1 MINTF
6 FELSSNSNIAN
17 QSLFFIVDDR
27 ILGIR
32 DFVMSFLSDSFR
44 ETERMLD
51 NIIAEGQI
59 LQSRAYEM
67 KLKAESQKAI
77 GVVTSNLV
85 TEGIS

>member
-1 MINTF
+1 
-6 FELSSNSNIAN
+6 
-17 QSLFFIVDDR
+17 
-27 ILGIR
+27 
-32 DFVMSFLSDSFR
+32 MSFLSDSFR